1 MILVLVEVE
10 RNIRIVMEKMRN
22 FIQNFSNMKQLLKT
36 LTIVIIAFIAFSAS
50 NCNKTPDPPPDN
62 IFSYRDPIVNP
73 PDEFK
78 ISFDISQLGDKIA
91 TVKFADS
98 SVWAIANQGDSR
110 VTFYMQNPEGE
121 KQGINSTVSYGLRGG
136 VWYTFVAN
144 NNNHTELRDFF
155 CKLTKQQDGYDSF
168 NPKF

>member
-1 MILVLVEVE
+1 MLNFSQNFFGMKLFFKTASVVLVL
-10 RNIRIVMEKMRN
+10 IAA
-22 FIQNFSNMKQLLKT
+22 
-36 LTIVIIAFIAFSAS
+36 LTAS
-50 NCNKTPDPPPDN
+50 NCNKTNPPPDN

-98 SVWAIANQGDSR
+98 TVWTITNQGDSR
-110 VTFYMQNPEGE
+110 VSFYIQNPEGE
-121 KQGINSTVSYGLRGG
+121 KQGINSSATYGLRGG
-136 VWYTFVAN
+136 VWYQFIAN

-155 CKLTKQQDGYDSF
+155 CKLTKQPDLYTGF
-168 NPKF
+168 EPKF